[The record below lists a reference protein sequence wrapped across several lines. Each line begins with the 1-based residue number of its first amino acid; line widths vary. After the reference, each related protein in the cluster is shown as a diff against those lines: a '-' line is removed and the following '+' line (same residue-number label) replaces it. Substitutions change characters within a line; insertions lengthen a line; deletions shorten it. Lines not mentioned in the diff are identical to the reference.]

1 MTHLV
6 LWLAMGGTP
15 HHTAVAEAT
24 LAGEARDVEMGQTL
38 AKALGAA
45 TPAEVSQTLSDRFP
59 AISAGV
65 KSEMVLEAGRMV
77 EKGRDAYLDG
87 KFAEATRD
95 LGEAREI
102 LAHAIESMDEERQA
116 AETLFRAHLYLAF
129 TLRAKGGDAM
139 PQAVEAMK
147 EAIRTFPT
155 LEPAYSEYGPENIR
169 FYKDVKV
176 QLEKGAR
183 GRLRVTTPGEQASV
197 YLNGRL
203 VGVTP
208 LDVKD
213 LYAGRYRMHLR
224 QGGDVSRVR
233 VVDIESG
240 EKEMEVDFS
249 FDKALRTDEAAA
261 LVYAN
266 AAERRAHLA
275 RHGAALARATG
286 VQNVMLYWTADGK
299 LQLAQVDRTGNVRI
313 AQSTREAAPQ
323 TAVALAEGR
332 IGELFKAE
340 LPHGKRVWTWVAGG
354 VTAAALVAGIVYGL
368 AYESD
373 LDDLNRTCPSGACTD
388 PMRLAQRDDAKNE
401 GLMADVMFGVAGAA
415 AVTTAILWYYEGRP
429 HISERADV
437 TPMVGPRFAGAQVE
451 IRF

>member
-1 MTHLV
+1 MTHLFLV
-6 LWLAMGGTP
+6 LLAGAP

-24 LAGEARDVEMGQTL
+24 VTGETRDAEMGQTL

-45 TPAEVSQTLSDRFP
+45 TPAEVAQTLSERFP
-59 AISAGV
+59 AIGVGV

-77 EKGRDAYLDG
+77 ERGRDAYLDG
-87 KFAEATRD
+87 KFAEATAD
-95 LGEAREI
+95 LGRAREM
-102 LAHAIESMDEERQA
+102 LARAIESFEEERQA

-129 TLRAKGGDAM
+129 TLRAKGGDSM

-147 EAIRTFPT
+147 EAIRTFPH
-155 LEPAYSEYGPENIR
+155 LEPAFSEYGPENIR
-169 FYKDVKV
+169 FYKDIRA
-176 QLEKGAR
+176 QMDRGAR

-208 LDVKD
+208 LDAKD

-224 QGGDVSRVR
+224 QGGETSRVR
-233 VVDIESG
+233 IVDIEG
-240 EKEMEVDFS
+240 GDKEMEVDFS
-249 FDKALRTDEAAA
+249 FDRALRTDEGAA
-261 LVYAN
+261 LVYTSG
-266 AAERRAHLA
+266 AERRAHLA

-286 VQNVMLYWTADGK
+286 VQNAMVYWTAEGK
-299 LQLAQVDRTGNVRI
+299 IQLAQVDRIGNVRI
-313 AQSTREAAPQ
+313 AQTTREAAPQ

-354 VTAAALVAGIVYGL
+354 VTAAALITGVIYGL
-368 AYESD
+368 AYNSD
-373 LDDLNRTCPSGACTD
+373 LDDLNRQCPQGACTD
-388 PMRLAQRDDAKNE
+388 PRLLNQREDAKNE
-401 GLMADVMFGVAGAA
+401 GLVADVMFGVAGAA
-415 AVTTAILWYYEGRP
+415 AVTTAILWFYEGRP
-429 HISERADV
+429 KISERAEV
-437 TPMVGPRFAGAQVE
+437 TPVVGPRFAGAQVE

>member
-1 MTHLV
+1 MTHLFLV
-6 LWLAMGGTP
+6 LLAAAP

-24 LAGEARDVEMGQTL
+24 ITGEPRDAEMGQTL

-45 TPAEVSQTLSDRFP
+45 TPAEVAQTLSERFP
-59 AISAGV
+59 AIAVGV

-77 EKGRDAYLDG
+77 ERGRDAYLDG
-87 KFAEATRD
+87 KFAEATAD
-95 LGEAREI
+95 LGQARET
-102 LAHAIESMDEERQA
+102 LGRAIESFEEERQA

-129 TLRAKGGDAM
+129 TLRAKGGDSM

-147 EAIRTFPT
+147 EAIRTFPH
-155 LEPAYSEYGPENIR
+155 LEPAFSEYGPENIR
-169 FYKDVKV
+169 FYKDIRA
-176 QLEKGAR
+176 QMDRGAR

-208 LDVKD
+208 LDAKD

-224 QGGDVSRVR
+224 QGGETSRVR
-233 VVDIESG
+233 IVEIEG
-240 EKEMEVDFS
+240 GDKEMEVDFS
-249 FDKALRTDEAAA
+249 FDRALRTDEGAA
-261 LVYAN
+261 LVYASV
-266 AAERRAHLA
+266 AERRAHLA

-286 VQNVMLYWTADGK
+286 VQNVIVYWTGDGK
-299 LQLAQVDRTGNVRI
+299 IQLAQVDRIGNVRI
-313 AQSTREAAPQ
+313 AQTTREAAPQ

-354 VTAAALVAGIVYGL
+354 VTAAALITGVIYGL
-368 AYESD
+368 AYNSD
-373 LDDLNRTCPSGACTD
+373 LDDLNRQCPQGACTD
-388 PMRLAQRDDAKNE
+388 PRLLSQREDAKNE
-401 GLMADVMFGVAGAA
+401 GLVADVMFGVAGAA
-415 AVTTAILWYYEGRP
+415 AVTTAILWFYEGRP
-429 HISERADV
+429 KISERAEV
-437 TPMVGPRFAGAQVE
+437 TPVVGPRFAGAQVE